1 MTTSIKISELELA
14 LEHAADP
21 ESELRRVL
29 SPYDIGRDTPIVV
42 VKRAIDARKRP
53 PRHIYS
59 VAAELEDSHAERLLR
74 RKEVTHHRPLR
85 YHPLRL
91 RGAAAGSR
99 PVVIGAGPAGLFA
112 AHTLALAGARPILL
126 ERGQPVEKRSR
137 DVSKLYSSGV
147 LQDDSNVCYG
157 EGGAGTY
164 SDGKLYTRVGDP
176 RVRRIMEL
184 LVENGA
190 KPDILFV
197 NRPHIGTD
205 KLVKI
210 LRALRAQLVELGAE
224 IHFGTKVEHIEIVA
238 GAVRGVRTGSGER
251 IECNR
256 VLLATGH
263 SAREVW
269 YDLHDSGLPLECRPF
284 AVGFR
289 VEHPQTLIDHARYG
303 QASVKGLLPA
313 ADYSLTYNEGDGTS
327 RRGVWS
333 FCMCPGGVVVTT
345 PTHAGELCING
356 MSHASRSGRFANSA
370 LVVGVTPEDYA
381 REGFTGTFAGVDYQL
396 AAERRAFEAG
406 GGAFSAPA
414 TRVSDFVRGRGSSTV
429 PASSYRR
436 GLNSG
441 DLSVVYPRNVSETL
455 KRALARFDHKIRG
468 FVTEDAVLIGAETRT
483 ASPIRV
489 PRSEDGQAL
498 GADGLYPAGEGMGYG
513 GGIVSAA
520 VDGMRAAEHLLLALG
535 AETDAGTHDP
545 VDQTL

>member
-1 MTTSIKISELELA
+1 MTTFVKISELELA

-21 ESELRRVL
+21 ELELRALLR
-29 SPYDIGRDTPIVV
+29 SYDIAEDVPVTV
-42 VKRAIDARKRP
+42 VKRAIDARQRP
-53 PRHIYS
+53 PRHVYS
-59 VAAELEDSHAERLLR
+59 IAAELDDAHAARLLR
-74 RKEVTHHRPLR
+74 RPEVSRYAPLR

-91 RGAAAGSR
+91 RKDPDGPR
-99 PVVIGAGPAGLFA
+99 PVVVGAGPAGLFA
-112 AHTLALAGARPILL
+112 AHALALAGARPILI

-137 DVSKLYSSGV
+137 DVSKLYNSGV
-147 LQDDSNVCYG
+147 LQQDSNVCYG

-176 RVRRIMEL
+176 RVCRVMEL

-190 KPDILFV
+190 RSDILFV

-210 LRALRAQLVELGAE
+210 LRTLRRRLIELGAE
-224 IHFGTKVEHIEIVA
+224 IHFGTKVEHIEIRD
-238 GAVRGVRTGSGER
+238 GAVRALRLHGGER
-251 IECNR
+251 IEAPR

-263 SAREVW
+263 SAREIW

-289 VEHPQTLIDHARYG
+289 VEHPQALIDQARYG
-303 QASVKGLLPA
+303 QPSVKGLLPA
-313 ADYSLTYNEGDGTS
+313 ADYSLTYNEGQGEE

-345 PTHAGELCING
+345 PTHEGELCING

-370 LVVGVTPEDYA
+370 LVVGVTPADYA
-381 REGFTGTFAGVDYQL
+381 REGFSGTFAGVDYQL

-406 GGAFSAPA
+406 GGEFRAPA
-414 TRVSDFVRGRGSSTV
+414 TRVSDFARGRGSSSV

-436 GLNSG
+436 GLEAA
-441 DLSVVYPRNVSETL
+441 DLGHVYPATVTETL
-455 KRALARFDHKIRG
+455 QRALARFERKIQG
-468 FVTEDAVLIGAETRT
+468 FTSGEGVLIGAETRT

-489 PRSEDGQAL
+489 PRGDDGQAV
-498 GADGLYPAGEGMGYG
+498 GAAGLYPAGEGMGYG

-520 VDGMRAAEHLLLALG
+520 VDGMRAAEHLLLDLG
-535 AETDAGTHDP
+535 AVTESGTRDP
-545 VDQTL
+545 VDQSL